1 MRLFN
6 FSSKVIE
13 YSFYLLFFLVP
24 LAFTSDTSE
33 LFEFNK
39 LWITFILT
47 VVVGSAWF
55 IKMIIKK
62 EFRIQKTPLDIPIV
76 LFLISQIISTFISL
90 DMHTS
95 IWGYYSRFN
104 GGLLSIMSYVFLYY
118 AFVTNLKKDEDDQ
131 KAGNK
136 ALDIKKIY
144 IFISAVAIFI
154 IGALISSQVKASDS
168 AGIPLQMLVTL
179 AAVLASF
186 AVFMKASPKG
196 TIAKSLY
203 AIFSSA
209 VLVVLW
215 GLPSH
220 FGYDPTCLLFRGT
233 FDVSCWT
240 ADFQPKV
247 RIFSTLGQPA
257 WLAAYLVTLL
267 PVSIAFFLNFV
278 KTNGIPKIKSYNFIL
293 LLGYALLFT
302 GFYLALLYTQSRAAI
317 ASFWIILP
325 ILLFLYFFSFVKPS
339 FSLKKLSLDF
349 KALVFIVVLI
359 LGITFFAGQP
369 FGQLNKF
376 TFAGLKASLSKPAA
390 TKPAPK
396 PATPT
401 PAPTITTELAGSD
414 SGKIR
419 LLVWQGAIDI
429 WKNNPIFGTGLETY
443 AFAYYQYRPA
453 AHNLVSEWQFLYN
466 KAHNEFLNYLATTG
480 AVGFITYLSMIGGFL
495 FICIKHL
502 YKKRKKLSNKDL
514 IAISLLLGYF
524 GILFTNFF
532 GFSVVI
538 INIFFYLIPAFVFML
553 LGLINYDKS
562 YSLSFSKKEIYT
574 LNTVQKI
581 LVGVTVIIALYFLL
595 ILVNFWNADR
605 KYYFGVN
612 YDRAG
617 DYQRAYMFLQQAI
630 KLRPSE
636 PTFKDELSYN
646 NAVLGSAIL
655 AQSQEQ
661 KENNKQ
667 NIQVAKQLIETA
679 IKTTNEVTA
688 EHPNNIVFLK
698 TKVRVFYTLS
708 QIDQTY
714 LPMALEAIK
723 KTAELAPT
731 DADVSYNLGVLYGQ
745 TGNAAMAVKTL
756 ENTIKLKPDYKGGQ
770 AYYALGIFYRQLAV
784 NEKGV
789 VVNESYNNKAIET
802 MKLMIKLFGKNQ
814 QAEDAI
820 NAWSGVKQSPASK

>member
-47 VVVGSAWF
+47 VVVGAAWF
-55 IKMIIKK
+55 IKMVIKK

-196 TIAKSLY
+196 VIAKSLY

>member
-47 VVVGSAWF
+47 VVVGAAWF
-55 IKMIIKK
+55 IKMVIKK